1 MEAIKGQLED
11 HLAELKKDLKTAELQ
26 FVTVRSATYLIEIP
40 NALMNSKKFQE
51 DAKRFTLVNETKS
64 VGRYVTD
71 VTSALLPQL
80 EAALTKQRGRSILPS
95 FFFSF
100 SNIYLF
106 ILFYFFFPF
115 LCVVACLE
123 RLLLHFLEK
132 FSENYSDW
140 TDAIDRVAELDCLF
154 SLAVTSSEFL
164 EGLCLI
170 WLACMLKY
178 QPI

>member
-1 MEAIKGQLED
+1 LLQEIVTFPGIDDDFDKATDEVEAIKGQMED

-40 NALMNSKKFQE
+40 NTLVNSKKFQE

-80 EAALTKQRGRSILPS
+80 QAALTKQRGRIIPIFLPR
-95 FFFSF
+95 
-100 SNIYLF
+100 IIF
-106 ILFYFFFPF
+106 IF
-115 LCVVACLE
+115 CVVECLE
-123 RLLLHFLEK
+123 RLLMHFLEK

-164 EGLCLI
+164 EGLFP
-170 WLACMLKY
+170 K
-178 QPI
+178 